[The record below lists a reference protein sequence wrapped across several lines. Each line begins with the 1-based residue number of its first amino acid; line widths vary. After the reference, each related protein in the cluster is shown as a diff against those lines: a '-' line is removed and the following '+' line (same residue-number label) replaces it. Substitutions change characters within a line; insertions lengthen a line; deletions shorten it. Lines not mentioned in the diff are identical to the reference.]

1 MKLIGKFCA
10 SVAAMSALAAA
21 PAVAV
26 GGGAAVD
33 SSAHNVVDEVI
44 WVVGD
49 EPILMSEVEA
59 MRLQAAQEGT
69 RWNGD
74 PDCVIPEQLAVQKL
88 YLHQAAIDSV
98 DATESEIQTRVDG
111 YVNMWIQQA
120 GSREKLEEYRRQ
132 SISQIRNELHDV
144 VHDQIVTERMRDKLV
159 ENVKVTPAE
168 VRRFFSTLP
177 QDSIPFVPTEV
188 EVQILTQTPE
198 IEQEL
203 SEAAGAAI
211 HVQFTPHLI
220 PMNRGILATCYARLR
235 EGVTDDD
242 VAAAYSMYEGE
253 KFIRLVDTPPET
265 RYVKGTNT
273 VDIGYRIDH
282 RTGNIIAMGA
292 IDNLVKGAAGQAV
305 QNMNILFSLDE
316 AEGLSV
322 ASASTF

>member
-1 MKLIGKFCA
+1 MKLIGKFFA

-21 PAVAV
+21 PAVA
-26 GGGAAVD
+26 GSGGAAVD

-159 ENVKVTPAE
+159 ENVKVT
-168 VRRFFSTLP
+168 
-177 QDSIPFVPTEV
+177 
-188 EVQILTQTPE
+188 
-198 IEQEL
+198 
-203 SEAAGAAI
+203 
-211 HVQFTPHLI
+211 
-220 PMNRGILATCYARLR
+220 LA
-235 EGVTDDD
+235 
-242 VAAAYSMYEGE
+242 
-253 KFIRLVDTPPET
+253 
-265 RYVKGTNT
+265 
-273 VDIGYRIDH
+273 
-282 RTGNIIAMGA
+282 
-292 IDNLVKGAAGQAV
+292 
-305 QNMNILFSLDE
+305 
-316 AEGLSV
+316 
-322 ASASTF
+322 